1 MGVHDNLLLNYGKD
15 SSFRDKRSVGELSTN
30 TDDQRFEFAM
40 MLIWV
45 VHTEVL

>member
-15 SSFRDKRSVGELSTN
+15 SNFRDKRSVGELSTN
-30 TDDQRFEFAM
+30 TDDQRFQLAM

-45 VHTEVL
+45 VHTEV